1 MRKRGHIRRR
11 GEHSWEIKIDCGRDE
26 ATGKRLIHYY
36 SVKGTKQDANQK
48 LTALLKSQD
57 DGAYVAPSKETV
69 GNFVRA
75 RVTHWEGAGH
85 ISARTAQRYRQ
96 LVENQIVPHIGS
108 KQLRELRPRDIEAW
122 HTSLRETVEARTV
135 GHAHRVLSKALKDAV
150 ANEELVK
157 NVARAKTAPKVTT
170 DEMVIVRDV
179 PALVAKLP
187 RGPIYAPAMV
197 ALFGGLRL
205 GEVLALRWGRIDLN
219 GKKLTIEE
227 ALEETGQ
234 GLRFK
239 GPKSKAGRRTVTLP
253 DVLVEVL
260 REYRREQ
267 LELRLRLG
275 LGKLDDDALLF
286 SSLDGGPL
294 RPTTASQRWARC
306 AEDLGMPEITYH
318 ALRHTHA
325 SQLIDAGVDI
335 VTISKRLGHSKP
347 DITLRV
353 YAHLFRND
361 DSKAAEAINAIGLMV
376 S

>member
-1 MRKRGHIRRR
+1 MRKRGHVRRR
-11 GEHSWEIKIDCGRDE
+11 GEHSWEIKIDCGRD
-26 ATGKRLIHYY
+26 ASGKRVINYH
-36 SVKGTKQDANQK
+36 SVKGTERDANQK

-69 GNFVRA
+69 GNFARA
-75 RVTHWEGAGH
+75 RVAHWEASGH

-96 LVENQIVPHIGS
+96 LVENQIVPHIGG

-157 NVARAKTAPKVTT
+157 NVAKAKAAPKVTT

-179 PALVAKLP
+179 PGLVAKLP
-187 RGPIYAPAMV
+187 RGPIYAPAMI

-205 GEVLALRWGRIDLN
+205 GEVLALRWGRVDIE
-219 GKKLTIEE
+219 GKKLTVEE

-239 GPKSKAGRRTVTLP
+239 APKSKAGRRTITLP
-253 DVLVEVL
+253 DILVRVLQ
-260 REYRREQ
+260 EYRREQ

-275 LGKLDDDALLF
+275 LGKLDDGGLLF
-286 SSLDGGPL
+286 SNLEGGPL
-294 RPTTASQRWARC
+294 HPTTASQRWARC

-376 S
+376 V

>member
-11 GEHSWEIKIDCGRDE
+11 GEHSWEIKIDCGRD
-26 ATGKRLIHYY
+26 ASGKRIINYH
-36 SVKGTKQDANQK
+36 SIKGTERDANTH
-48 LTALLKSQD
+48 LTALLKSLD

-69 GNFVRA
+69 ANFIRA
-75 RVTHWEGAGH
+75 RVTHWEASGH
-85 ISARTAQRYRQ
+85 ISGRTAQRYRQ
-96 LVENQIVPHIGS
+96 LVENQIVPHLGA
-108 KQLRELRPRDIEAW
+108 KQLRDLRPRDIESW
-122 HTSLRETVEARTV
+122 HTSLRETVEPRTV

-157 NVARAKTAPKVTT
+157 NVAKTKTAPKVT
-170 DEMVIVRDV
+170 DEEMVIVRDV

-187 RGPIYAPAMV
+187 RGPIYAPAMI

-205 GEVLALRWGRIDLN
+205 GEVLALRWGRVDIE
-219 GKKLTIEE
+219 GKRLTVEE
-227 ALEETGQ
+227 ALEETGR

-239 GPKSKAGRRTVTLP
+239 APKSRAGRRTIILP
-253 DVLVEVL
+253 DILVQVL

-267 LELRLRLG
+267 LETRLKLG
-275 LGKLDDDALLF
+275 LGKLPDDGLLF
-286 SSLDGGPL
+286 SNLEGGPL

-306 AEDLGMPEITYH
+306 AEDLGVPEMTYH

-361 DSKAAEAINAIGLMV
+361 DSKAAEAINAMSGLMV